1 MLYVIAGVLVV
12 LIGALITILYY
23 ITNVYM
29 PLLQK
34 VNEEVAY
41 LIRDVNGIDEQ
52 LGQNRKDRNDIY
64 LKLSKLSNEVTT
76 WKRKK

>member
-1 MLYVIAGVLVV
+1 MLYIIAGVLVV
-12 LIGALITILYY
+12 LIGSLITILYY

-34 VNEEVAY
+34 VNDEVAY

-64 LKLSKLSNEVTT
+64 LKLGKLSNEVTT